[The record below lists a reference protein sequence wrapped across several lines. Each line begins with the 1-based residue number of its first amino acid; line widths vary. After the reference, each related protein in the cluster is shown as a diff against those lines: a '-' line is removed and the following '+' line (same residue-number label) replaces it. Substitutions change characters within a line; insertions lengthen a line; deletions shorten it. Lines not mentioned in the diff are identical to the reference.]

1 MSAFIPIGAAV
12 AGAIVAALAAQ
23 YFRRARPI
31 IIIDEISRS
40 PDTAPRPSTAV
51 PDLELAAACQESGFV
66 AEFLDQ
72 QDKRITEAEYVKWVR
87 TALEQ
92 ADSAMNGLPALHRTA
107 VKLNES
113 LHRGDF
119 DEFEATFSRELLRVW
134 PSLLVGYRKGELT
147 FDGPPPA
154 PLSDPPTASLAEDG
168 DQEFWIANTL
178 DKLPNVRSEI
188 VPDANVIVVSHPGW
202 NKKIVQDK
210 EGELLI
216 AQSGPRN
223 LAFPWTWASPSQQPG
238 AKAFAT
244 RIAVSFAATHVADLQ
259 QVVNFLLKVEQRDHP
274 QLESLCAR
282 LESELR
288 KYERIVIKGNIANRG
303 GSPVTVTTA
312 GRLFV
317 GMAGYSFTDDTRTL
331 KSYPTDDEIEMVV
344 GAERP
349 EAEPLFDSP
358 ITVDAGD
365 VKRFVA
371 TSAARIQGLRYA
383 EILLGAMTSGE
394 RKAYLGTM
402 VVSPQRRVLRRSR
415 SRSQFTATYTDPQP
429 FRDSAAE
436 VRVPPK
442 QRGGLL
448 VGTLARMRARGGH

>member
-1 MSAFIPIGAAV
+1 MSALVPIGAAI
-12 AGAIVAALAAQ
+12 AGAVAAALAAQ

-31 IIIDEISRS
+31 IIVDEISRS

-51 PDLELAAACQESGFV
+51 PDLELATACLESGFP

-72 QDKRITEAEYVKWVR
+72 QQEKRITEAEYVKWIR

-92 ADSAMNGLPALHRTA
+92 AENALDGLPALHRA
-107 VKLNES
+107 AIRLNDS
-113 LHRGDF
+113 LQREDF
-119 DEFEATFSRELLRVW
+119 NEFEATFSRELLRVW
-134 PSLLVGYRKGELT
+134 PSLLVGYRKGELR

-154 PLSDPPTASLAEDG
+154 PLSDPPTASPVKEG
-168 DQEFWIANTL
+168 DQEFWVTNTL
-178 DKLPNVRSEI
+178 DKLPNVRTEV
-188 VPDANVIVVSHPGW
+188 VPNANVIVLSHSRW
-202 NKKIVQDK
+202 NKQVVQDK
-210 EGELLI
+210 DGELII
-216 AQSGPRN
+216 AQTGPRN

-238 AKAFAT
+238 AKALAT
-244 RIAVSFAATHVADLQ
+244 RIAVSFAATYVSDLQ

-274 QLESLCAR
+274 MLESLCAR
-282 LESELR
+282 LKAELH

-317 GMAGYSFTDDTRTL
+317 GMAGYSFTDDARTL
-331 KSYPTDDEIEMVV
+331 KSHPTDEEIEMVV

-371 TSAARIQGLRYA
+371 TSAIRLQGLRCA
-383 EILLGAMTSGE
+383 DILIGAMTSGE

-402 VVSPQRRVLRRSR
+402 VVSPERPLLRRSR

-436 VRVPPK
+436 VRVPPR
-442 QRGGLL
+442 QTGGLL
-448 VGTLARMRARGGH
+448 GRIARRGRKGS